1 MRQCRICLDDGG
13 LLISPCRCSGTSK
26 YVHYDCLENWRQ
38 TTENEEARK
47 KCMEC
52 NAAYLIRNK
61 YKKENI
67 FIDRNK
73 SLFFK
78 NFLFHYLLLMPIM
91 YAILAIDYSIEKK
104 SLKFLEY
111 VYPTNITQVIE
122 ESTLNFLLYYNIFGY
137 SVFYF
142 VFFIFFGVT
151 MPIFVYQKCRY
162 LKIMPMW
169 FLTFLFSNGYIYLY
183 LLFYFNEHYY
193 LYFGMLIPFI
203 NYILCTL
210 LIDSHNDMLTYL
222 NKKNKNMYLEYRNT
236 NNFDIEENNYEQNV
250 SEESEDGEPRIIEG
264 EGYYFNNPTFQGSQ
278 LRRRQTVWDNEYS
291 DENPLMETTYL
302 NENNTAY
309 PPIPANLLESEIQTG
324 LHTNVIIPQP
334 PPIPPPPEFTGAVFS
349 PSSKSKNENYSNKNF
364 TNFLEELTIRSNN
377 NTINLKKV
385 KRTKINLKRCSK
397 EEINFNNVM
406 REFTTK
412 AKQQKQ
418 QQN

>member
-26 YVHYDCLENWRQ
+26 YVHYKCLENWRE

-52 NAAYLIRNK
+52 NAPYLIRNQ

-73 SLFFK
+73 TLFFK

-111 VYPTNITQVIE
+111 VYPTNITQIVQE
-122 ESTLNFLLYYNIFGY
+122 NTLNFLLYYNIFGY

-142 VFFIFFGVT
+142 LFFIFFGVT

-162 LKIMPMW
+162 LKLMPMW

-193 LYFGMLIPFI
+193 LYFGMLLPCI
-203 NYILCTL
+203 NYILCTS
-210 LIDSHNDMLTYL
+210 LIDSHNDTLTYL
-222 NKKNKNMYLEYRNT
+222 NKKNKNMYLEYQSL
-236 NNFDIEENNYEQNV
+236 NNIDVEENNYRDGV
-250 SEESEDGEPRIIEG
+250 SEESEDGESRIIEDG
-264 EGYYFNNPTFQGSQ
+264 EGYYVNNPVYQENEIQ
-278 LRRRQTVWDNEYS
+278 RRQTVWDRDYNE
-291 DENPLMETTYL
+291 DFPLIETTDL
-302 NENNTAY
+302 NQSNTAY
-309 PPIPANLLESEIQTG
+309 PIIPTILLEDHI
-324 LHTNVIIPQP
+324 HTNNEVIISHP
-334 PPIPPPPEFTGAVFS
+334 PTMPRNFTEYDFS
-349 PSSKSKNENYSNKNF
+349 PSFQSKNEKYSNKNLP
-364 TNFLEELTIRSNN
+364 NFLEELTTRSNN
-377 NTINLKKV
+377 NTLNLKKV
-385 KRTKINLKRCSK
+385 ERTKISVNRSSK
-397 EEINFNNVM
+397 EEINFNRVM
-406 REFTTK
+406 REFK
-412 AKQQKQ
+412 IKSKQQKEH
-418 QQN
+418 NG